1 MTFTIETHSPQ
12 ETESLAAKIGAAL
25 SGGTLL
31 SLSGEL
37 GAGKTCFVRGLARGL
52 GIPKDVM
59 VTSPTYVLQHIYRG
73 GRLTV
78 YHIDAYRLRGGA
90 EEFEASG
97 LEECLRDPQGV
108 VCMEWPEC
116 VGTDSLSSER
126 IEIAIEH
133 VDPETRRLTFA
144 AHGAHALMT
153 FTLCGFRTI
162 SWSVGAST
170 AAMSEPQLL
179 ETVDLS
185 GIEIDPTAI
194 QMVSR
199 EMCVEYKAIPVAY
212 QKDLLTLAISDPF
225 DVNPVDCI
233 RFVLN
238 CEVKP
243 VLAPADAI
251 QRAIEKYYGNV

>member
-12 ETESLAAKIGAAL
+12 ETEALAAKIGAAL

-52 GIPKDVM
+52 GSPKDVM

-116 VGTDSLSSER
+116 VGTDSLSNNR

-133 VDPETRRLTFA
+133 VDPETRRLTFTARCEKAEA
-144 AHGAHALMT
+144 AL
-153 FTLCGFRTI
+153 
-162 SWSVGAST
+162 VGI
-170 AAMSEPQLL
+170 L
-179 ETVDLS
+179 
-185 GIEIDPTAI
+185 
-194 QMVSR
+194 
-199 EMCVEYKAIPVAY
+199 
-212 QKDLLTLAISDPF
+212 
-225 DVNPVDCI
+225 
-233 RFVLN
+233 
-238 CEVKP
+238 
-243 VLAPADAI
+243 
-251 QRAIEKYYGNV
+251 